1 MASYRGHLMFSSV
14 LGAAYGGMG
23 AGLWE
28 LDWGPVFL
36 GAGLT
41 TVGGLLPDLDSDSGV
56 PVRELFGLAAVVVPV
71 LLFNRVQQVRLN
83 GVPLTNEQILVVLG
97 GIYLCIRFVLSGIF
111 KRITVHRGMYHSIP
125 AMLIA
130 GLVVFLAYENSEP
143 NLHTRFYLAGGV
155 MLGFLSHLVLDEL
168 YSVNFMGVA
177 VRLNKYAGS
186 ALKFRS
192 PSVTATGLTYVILGS
207 LLFLAWTDLGRPD
220 LTKLYDTL
228 AGHVASAYRGI
239 PSR

>member
-1 MASYRGHLMFSSV
+1 MASYRGHLTFSSL
-14 LGAAYGGMG
+14 LGAAYGGVG
-23 AGLWE
+23 YGLWD
-28 LDWGPVFL
+28 LDWGPAFL

-41 TVGGLLPDLDSDSGV
+41 TIGGLLPDLDSDSGV

-71 LLFNRVQQVRLN
+71 LLFNRISQVHIN
-83 GVPLTNEQILVVLG
+83 GHPLTTEQVLVILG
-97 GIYLCIRFVLSGIF
+97 GVYLCIRFVLSGVF

-143 NLHTRFYLAGGV
+143 NMRARLYLAGGV

-192 PSVTATGLTYVILGS
+192 PSVGATGLTYAILGG
-207 LLFLAWTDLGRPD
+207 LLFLAWTDLGRPSWAS
-220 LTKLYDTL
+220 LYDTL
-228 AGHVASAYRGI
+228 TGHVAAAFR
-239 PSR
+239 